1 MHNSGRGGGGG
12 GGDIDTDSA
21 QDFET
26 DLDGGTECKAHDSD
40 GGETRVATKK
50 QNVTAPGR

>member
-1 MHNSGRGGGGG
+1 MHNTGRGGGG